1 MVYARTD
8 MNGSAVYEV
17 EKCAD
22 REELVSSLNWIGKC
36 GYSLLGVWDF
46 DGDNE
51 ISAEIEA
58 IFEKA
63 VTRRLD
69 KITNEAKKLDID
81 DIISSAE
88 KKASERQETGNKLG
102 LSELNR

>member
-1 MVYARTD
+1 
-8 MNGSAVYEV
+8 MNCSAVYEV